1 VLHGRGGVLFFIAGG
16 GGWKRVAQV
25 AAGGS
30 GIGETGGAAEQWQ
43 PQSKRGRHRRCR
55 YSDNVADERGPH
67 SFLFSLNYPNRLKLE
82 N

>member
-1 VLHGRGGVLFFIAGG
+1 VLHGRGGLLFFIAGG

-43 PQSKRGRHRRCR
+43 P
-55 YSDNVADERGPH
+55 
-67 SFLFSLNYPNRLKLE
+67 
-82 N
+82 